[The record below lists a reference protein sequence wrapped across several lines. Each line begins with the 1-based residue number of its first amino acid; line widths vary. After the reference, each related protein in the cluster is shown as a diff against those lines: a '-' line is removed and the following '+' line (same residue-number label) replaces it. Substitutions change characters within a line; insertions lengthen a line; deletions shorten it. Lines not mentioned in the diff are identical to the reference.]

1 MGGSHL
7 APISTTRTHPFR
19 LCFADP
25 DRTAA
30 ELCAIEGINCL
41 PTLDF
46 VRHLNQPKAT
56 RLAGVLVANDGN
68 NVDTANV
75 SVRFK
80 QLADRAFRSSSTQII
95 DINVRHG
102 FSPLF
107 PISSRLL
114 RKVDEGGYS
123 LGAVDRVQEDTSF
136 QPFIRK
142 KPFTNP
148 EIASVRT
155 ADRGPATP

>member
-30 ELCAIEGINCL
+30 ELCAIEGINRL

-46 VRHLNQPKAT
+46 VRHLNQPKAI
-56 RLAGVLVANDGN
+56 RLAGVQVARDGN
-68 NVDTANV
+68 DVDAANT

-80 QLADRAFRSSSTQII
+80 QFADRAFRSSSTKTI
-95 DINVRHG
+95 DVNVCHG
-102 FSPLF
+102 
-107 PISSRLL
+107 
-114 RKVDEGGYS
+114 
-123 LGAVDRVQEDTSF
+123 
-136 QPFIRK
+136 
-142 KPFTNP
+142 
-148 EIASVRT
+148 
-155 ADRGPATP
+155 